1 MAKAGERP
9 RGAPCLLA
17 SSILVSCAVWASGI
31 RFDCPE
37 ADQGDF
43 PAPPTK
49 IAELGPAHV
58 SIVAAMGDSITAAF
72 AARAT
77 LYEDRDLS
85 WSIGTGGDNNLT
97 LPYLLR
103 RYSSGTAPSSP
114 PRHPLYGF
122 STTKRLPADATHL
135 PKGDYHPLTDHLNVA
150 ESEGSVERGSMDEQW
165 RYFHSAMR
173 KEPDVQTRWKVLTI
187 WMTANDVCGAC
198 DGPKDLTQWT
208 NSFEQVL
215 TNVTSNYRN
224 IYINLMS
231 TLELSDVAR
240 LQRSVVFCSVEHRLL
255 LKECGCIDRGNS
267 TQLKMLDDNV
277 HAMNARLES
286 VAKNWTIRLSNAGR
300 DDVAVV
306 YQPFL
311 EGIGPTL
318 DISFLNT
325 LDCFHPAAKAHEQL
339 AMGLWA
345 SMLCKDRGTACGH
358 KFPEDTAYCV
368 PRNATFYVPSEKS
381 Q

>member
-1 MAKAGERP
+1 MTRTMSRAGLLSLFYVCMAI
-9 RGAPCLLA
+9 CA
-17 SSILVSCAVWASGI
+17 SAI
-31 RFDCPE
+31 RFDCP
-37 ADQGDF
+37 AAHGPLP
-43 PAPPTK
+43 PAPTK
-49 IAELGPAHV
+49 VSELGPAHV
-58 SIVAAMGDSITAAF
+58 SVVAAMGDSITAAF

-85 WSIGTGGDNNLT
+85 WSIGIGGDDNLT
-97 LPYLLR
+97 VPYLLAQ
-103 RYSSGTAPSSP
+103 YSGTTPTSP
-114 PRHPLYGF
+114 QKLYGY

-165 RYFHSAMR
+165 RYFHSAMHAV
-173 KEPDVQTRWKVLTI
+173 PDVQARWKVLTI
-187 WMTANDVCGAC
+187 WMTANDVCGSC

-208 NSFEQVL
+208 SSFEQVL

-231 TLELSDVAR
+231 TLDLSDVAR
-240 LQRSVVFCSVEHRLL
+240 LQRSVLFCSVEHRLL
-255 LKECGCIDRGNS
+255 LKECGCIDRGNT
-267 TQLKMLDDNV
+267 TQLKMLDANV
-277 HAMNARLES
+277 HAMNARLS
-286 VAKNWTIRLSNAGR
+286 SIASNWTDRLTKAGR

-306 YQPFL
+306 YQPYL

-318 DISFLNT
+318 DITFLNT

-345 SMLCKDRGTACGH
+345 SMLCKDRTTACGRN
-358 KFPEDTAYCV
+358 FPETAPYCV
-368 PRNATFYVPSEKS
+368 PRNATFYVPE
-381 Q
+381 